1 VDIINCQIVAFKI
14 ERRER
19 GEKEDIL
26 NRPQSKALVMGGGIA
41 GPVAALLLQRAGIE
55 AEIYEAR
62 DTDED
67 YASSWLVLARNGLNV
82 LKTLG
87 LADPVEA
94 EGSPIPRMILS
105 SGKGKRFGEVPNG
118 ARSEV
123 GVPSLVVKRGTLNR
137 LLREEAMRQGIKV
150 VFGKK
155 LHDLEMT
162 GEPGVLA
169 IFADGTSAA
178 GAFLI
183 GCDGIHSRT
192 RQLINPGA
200 PPPQYTGMMST
211 GGFTRSLQLP
221 PTPGTLHLVFGKW
234 AFMGYHI
241 SSSDE
246 ISWFVTFPQDQTPG
260 RSEVNAIGSDEW
272 RQRMLAILREE
283 QPFLPEIIGA
293 TERITGYPIDDI
305 ATQPLWHK
313 GSVVL
318 AGDAIHAVS
327 PTAGQGA
334 SLAMED
340 AIVLAHCLPDIPQ
353 LEQAFARYESL
364 RRERVER
371 VVQYAHSLGSWRV
384 MTNPIQM
391 WFWELLMPFFLKRS
405 ANPTT
410 FDWLYSYQ
418 VDWDAPV

>member
-1 VDIINCQIVAFKI
+1 M
-14 ERRER
+14 
-19 GEKEDIL
+19 
-26 NRPQSKALVMGGGIA
+26 NRQQRKALIIGGGIA

-67 YASSWLVLARNGLNV
+67 YASSWLIMASNGLSV

-87 LADPVEA
+87 LADPVSA

-105 SGKGKRFGEVPNG
+105 SGKGKRFGEMPNG

-137 LLREEAMRQGIKV
+137 ILREETTRQGIKC

-155 LHDLEMT
+155 LHGLEMT
-162 GEPGVLA
+162 GQPGVCA
-169 IFADGTSAA
+169 TFADGTTANGS
-178 GAFLI
+178 FLL

-200 PPPQYTGMMST
+200 PPPQYTGLMST
-211 GGFTRSLQLP
+211 GGFTRSLSFP
-221 PTPGTLHLVFGKW
+221 PTPDTLHLVFGKR
-234 AFMGYHI
+234 AFIGYHI
-241 SSSDE
+241 SSSGE
-246 ISWFVTFPQDQTPG
+246 ISWFVTFPQAQEPG
-260 RSEVNAIGSDEW
+260 RVEVNEIGSDEW
-272 RQRMLAILREE
+272 RQRLLDILREE
-283 QPFLPEIIGA
+283 QPFLREIIGA
-293 TERITGYPIDDI
+293 TERITGYPIYDI

-318 AGDAIHAVS
+318 VGDAIHAVS

-340 AIVLAHCLPDIPQ
+340 AIVLAQCLRDIPE
-353 LEQAFARYESL
+353 LEQAFATYERL

-371 VVQYAHSLGSWRV
+371 VVQYAHSLGSWKV
-384 MTNPIQM
+384 MTNAIQV
-391 WFWELLMPFFLKRS
+391 WFWELLMPLFLKRP
-405 ANPTT
+405 AKPTAL
-410 FDWLYSYQ
+410 DWLYSYK
-418 VDWDAPV
+418 VDWDAPVEGTADPSTLPALNETGRTPL